1 MILIVTLKNRVY
13 ICRNK
18 SKIGQTAMTERE
30 RRDNELVLKNA
41 FQQLHLTV
49 IDEKEMLLYLNMVQ
63 LHELRDKILDKVI
76 LKQREL
82 GHRK

>member
-1 MILIVTLKNRVY
+1 
-13 ICRNK
+13 
-18 SKIGQTAMTERE
+18 MTERE

-49 IDEKEMLLYLNMVQ
+49 IDEKDMLSFMTMMQLY
-63 LHELRDKILDKVI
+63 ELRDKILDKII

>member
-1 MILIVTLKNRVY
+1 
-13 ICRNK
+13 
-18 SKIGQTAMTERE
+18 MTERE

-49 IDEKEMLLYLNMVQ
+49 IDEKDMLSFMTMIQLY
-63 LHELRDKILDKVI
+63 ELRDKILDKII